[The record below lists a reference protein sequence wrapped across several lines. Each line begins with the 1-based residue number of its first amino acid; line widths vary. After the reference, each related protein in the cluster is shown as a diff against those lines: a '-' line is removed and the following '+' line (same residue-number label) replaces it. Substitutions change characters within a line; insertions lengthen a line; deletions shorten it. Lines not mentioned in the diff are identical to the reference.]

1 MKEGVLRVECG
12 IIAIYRNLPVPFVSA
27 RLSENLDTAIANFVI
42 LSGKG
47 ILIDSDFAD
56 GGFWRQLAGS
66 KGVDVE
72 LAAVRAC
79 GRACESGQVALQ
91 FVGIIG
97 KRFEFLT

>member
-1 MKEGVLRVECG
+1 MKEGVLRVEG
-12 IIAIYRNLPVPFVSA
+12 RIVAVHGNLAVPFVSA
-27 RLSENLDTAIANFVI
+27 RLSENLDSAVADFVI

-66 KGVDVE
+66 KAVDVE
-72 LAAVRAC
+72 LAAVWAC